1 MVTYKIHP
9 GIGLARSAIRTLAMR
24 TGLTVFEPSLWLRTR
39 RLGIGD
45 QRLAVDFP
53 QMPPKIRKI
62 APQRLG
68 PIALTQLAHRQCL
81 GQTQPIR

>member
-45 QRLAVDFP
+45 QRLAVAFP
-53 QMPPKIRKI
+53 QITPKIRKI
-62 APQRLG
+62 TLRDSATSR
-68 PIALTQLAHRQCL
+68 
-81 GQTQPIR
+81 

>member
-53 QMPPKIRKI
+53 QMPHQNPKNYASETRPHRVKS
-62 APQRLG
+62 PMCRLYLYK
-68 PIALTQLAHRQCL
+68 PEISR
-81 GQTQPIR
+81 